1 MISEEVFISKILKII
16 TEELTQ
22 IERMLV
28 SMRSDEV
35 QMAYLRGERVRLQQ
49 MKGILTDRLEKILQ
63 KEVYTYIGNEHE

>member
-16 TEELTQ
+16 TEELIQ

-49 MKGILTDRLEKILQ
+49 MKGILTDRLEKIL
-63 KEVYTYIGNEHE
+63 

>member
-49 MKGILTDRLEKILQ
+49 MKGILTDRLEKIL
-63 KEVYTYIGNEHE
+63 

>member
-16 TEELTQ
+16 TEELIQ

-35 QMAYLRGERVRLQQ
+35 QMAYLRCERGRLQQ
-49 MKGILTDRLEKILQ
+49 MKGILTDRLEKIL
-63 KEVYTYIGNEHE
+63 

>member
-35 QMAYLRGERVRLQQ
+35 QMAHLRGERVRLQQ
-49 MKGILTDRLEKILQ
+49 MKGILTDRLEKIL
-63 KEVYTYIGNEHE
+63 

>member
-16 TEELTQ
+16 TGELTQ

-35 QMAYLRGERVRLQQ
+35 QMAHLRGERVRLQQ
-49 MKGILTDRLEKILQ
+49 MKGILTDRLEKIL
-63 KEVYTYIGNEHE
+63 

>member
-16 TEELTQ
+16 TGELIQ

-49 MKGILTDRLEKILQ
+49 MKGILTDRLEKIL
-63 KEVYTYIGNEHE
+63 